1 MPKETARTTEHTTL
15 PQSVVPNTK
24 GGDFLFKL
32 VGDFRRS
39 DRTGRILYPK
49 HTIANTEVVN
59 DPETGLPRLMR
70 LLRGVKTLWADEQ
83 KVDEKF
89 VNNMRPTLSFVDGF
103 LKVRSTDKLTF
114 QFLMMKEC
122 CENNKNRTPGAK
134 VRYRYLQP
142 ENEDSKD
149 LKVEERRREAME
161 YAASEKEDEMVY
173 HASYLNIN
181 MTSETGGTK
190 TMKGIRAAYMKFAY
204 EYPDVFLKSAGSEG
218 LKYQYK
224 VSKNISTGDIVVDMA
239 SMSARWR
246 SGLKICVLPEGCNP
260 AEYLADY
267 ALLPEGKEFK
277 VRLLS

>member
-1 MPKETARTTEHTTL
+1 MTKETVVKETKTNV
-15 PQSVVPNTK
+15 PKSVLPNTH

-39 DRTGRILYPK
+39 DRTGRVLYPK

-70 LLRGVKTLWADEQ
+70 LLRGVNTLWADEQ

-89 VNNMRPTLSFVDGF
+89 INNMRPTLSFVDGF
-103 LKVRSTDKLTF
+103 LKVRSTEPLTF
-114 QFLMMKEC
+114 KFLMMKEC
-122 CENNKNRTPGAK
+122 CENNENRTPGSK

-142 ENEDSKD
+142 ETEDSKD
-149 LKVEERRREAME
+149 LKIEERRREAME
-161 YAASEKEDEMVY
+161 YAASEKEEEMVY

-181 MTSETGGTK
+181 MTSETGATK

-204 EYPDVFLKSAGSEG
+204 EYPDVFLKSAGTES

-224 VSKNISTGDIVVDMA
+224 INKSISSGNIVVDMA
-239 SMSARWR
+239 SMSARWI
-246 SGLKICVLPEGCNP
+246 SGQKICVLPEGCNP

-277 VRLLS
+277 VRLLA